1 MSYCVVYLFI
11 IIIIIVSVLAV
22 LRVRRNRQNDTNV
35 ITDVNDSDL
44 VYESEENDIQKKQ
57 SFGSRFIRNSGISLG
72 FNKISVD
79 EKEEI
84 YDGDLL
90 DIAIKKKVIKKKG
103 NWSIYEK
110 EKFSYGKYKA
120 KFYLLQN
127 PLISQEITHRVF
139 GFHTDK

>member
-1 MSYCVVYLFI
+1 MAYFFVYLLI
-11 IIIIIVSVLAV
+11 IIINIVAVLAV
-22 LRVRRNRQNDTNV
+22 LRVRRNRQNDPNV
-35 ITDVNDSDL
+35 ITDVKDSDL
-44 VYESEENDIQKKQ
+44 VYESEENNIQKKQ

-103 NWSIYEK
+103 NWYIYEK
-110 EKFSYGKYKA
+110 EKFAYGKDKA
-120 KFYLLQN
+120 
-127 PLISQEITHRVF
+127 
-139 GFHTDK
+139 